1 MTAFF
6 GVFDFLSDALIP
18 DALPNSNFCFSCVNS
33 VSSFFDLVRS
43 DAMAWVYMTG
53 NSYCNSARYCE
64 YVVKKSTL
72 TKDVES
78 SQNTNRIYRYT
89 AHFAIAGIVS
99 ILSSWVLNLGGIIT
113 FSGIGVV
120 LLLSIAISTFFI
132 SVHADATEAILI
144 IYLIEEELT
153 QHRGHHDTKNEHT
166 AIKKDI
172 KAFND

>member
-6 GVFDFLSDALIP
+6 GIFDFLSDALIP
-18 DALPNSNFCFSCVNS
+18 DVLPNTNFCFSCINS

-53 NSYCNSARYCE
+53 NSYCNAARYCE

-72 TKDVES
+72 TRDVES

-89 AHFAIAGIVS
+89 AHFAIAGLVS
-99 ILSSWVLNLGGIIT
+99 VLSSWVLNLGGVIT

-120 LLLSIAISTFFI
+120 LLLSMAISTFFI

-153 QHRGHHDTKNEHT
+153 QHRGHQKTKDEHKS
-166 AIKKDI
+166 IK
-172 KAFND
+172 